1 MIAIDTN
8 VLLRYLLRDEEAQAE
23 RARCI
28 IECGERVLITD
39 VVLAE
44 TTWTL
49 AGRRY
54 RATRAD
60 LIDLVNNL
68 LQDSNVRF
76 EDDDVVWSA
85 LQAFRRTEA
94 DFADALIVCK
104 ARKTAADGDELSA
117 FYTFDDAALQLPDA
131 RQGRR
136 RKADRGASNR
146 QAFAYSLNAG
156 ERGCVD
162 FV

>member
-8 VLLRYLLRDEEAQAE
+8 VLLRYLLRDDEAQAE
-23 RARCI
+23 RARRVV
-28 IECGERVLITD
+28 ESGERVLITD

-60 LIDLVNNL
+60 LIDLVNHL

-76 EDDDVVWSA
+76 EDDEVIWSA

-94 DFADALIVCK
+94 DFADTLILCK
-104 ARKTAADGDELSA
+104 ARKTAADGDELSG
-117 FYTFDDAALQLPDA
+117 FYTCDDAALQLPDT
-131 RQGRR
+131 
-136 RKADRGASNR
+136 K
-146 QAFAYSLNAG
+146 
-156 ERGCVD
+156 EP
-162 FV
+162 

>member
-8 VLLRYLLRDEEAQAE
+8 VLLRYLLRDDDTQAD
-23 RARCI
+23 RARRI
-28 IECGERVLITD
+28 VEGGERVLISD

-76 EDDDVVWSA
+76 EDDEVVWSA

-94 DFADALIVCK
+94 DFADTLILCK
-104 ARKTAADGDELSA
+104 ARKIAADGDGLRA
-117 FYTFDDAALQLPDA
+117 FYTFDEAALQLPNT
-131 RQGRR
+131 
-136 RKADRGASNR
+136 K
-146 QAFAYSLNAG
+146 
-156 ERGCVD
+156 EP
-162 FV
+162 

>member
-8 VLLRYLLRDEEAQAE
+8 VLLRYLLRDDESLAE
-23 RARCI
+23 RARHVIACS
-28 IECGERVLITD
+28 ERVLITD

-44 TTWTL
+44 TVWTL

-60 LIDLVNNL
+60 LIDLVNKL
-68 LQDSNVRF
+68 LQDANLHF
-76 EDDDVVWSA
+76 EDDEVVWSA

-94 DFADALIVCK
+94 DFADSLIVCK

-117 FYTFDDAALQLPDA
+117 VYTFDDVALQLP
-131 RQGRR
+131 GTT
-136 RKADRGASNR
+136 
-146 QAFAYSLNAG
+146 
-156 ERGCVD
+156 EP
-162 FV
+162 

>member
-8 VLLRYLLRDEEAQAE
+8 VLLRYLLKDDEAQAE
-23 RARCI
+23 RARSV

-44 TTWTL
+44 TVWTL

-54 RATRAD
+54 RASRTD
-60 LIDLVNNL
+60 LIDLVNKL
-68 LQDSNVRF
+68 LQDANLCF
-76 EDDDVVWSA
+76 EDDEVVWSA

-104 ARKTAADGDELSA
+104 ARKTVPAGDELSA
-117 FYTFDDAALQLPDA
+117 VYTFDDTALQLPGTA
-131 RQGRR
+131 
-136 RKADRGASNR
+136 
-146 QAFAYSLNAG
+146 
-156 ERGCVD
+156 EP
-162 FV
+162 

>member
-1 MIAIDTN
+1 M
-8 VLLRYLLRDEEAQAE
+8 RDDEAQAE
-23 RARCI
+23 RARRI
-28 IECGERVLITD
+28 VEGGERVLISD

-76 EDDDVVWSA
+76 EDDEVVWSA

-94 DFADALIVCK
+94 DFADALTMSK
-104 ARKTAADGDELSA
+104 ARKTAADGDEFGA
-117 FYTFDDAALQLPDA
+117 FYTFDDAALLLPDTA
-131 RQGRR
+131 
-136 RKADRGASNR
+136 
-146 QAFAYSLNAG
+146 
-156 ERGCVD
+156 EP
-162 FV
+162 

>member
-8 VLLRYLLRDEEAQAE
+8 GLLRYLLRDEEGQAA
-23 RARCI
+23 RARRV
-28 IECGERVLITD
+28 IEGGERVLITD

-44 TTWTL
+44 TVWTL

-68 LQDSNVRF
+68 LQDANMCF
-76 EDDDVVWSA
+76 EDDEVVWSA
-85 LQAFRRTEA
+85 LQTFRRTEA

-104 ARKTAADGDELSA
+104 AEKLAAAGDELNIV
-117 FYTFDDAALQLPDA
+117 YTFDDVALQLPSTA
-131 RQGRR
+131 
-136 RKADRGASNR
+136 KP
-146 QAFAYSLNAG
+146 
-156 ERGCVD
+156 
-162 FV
+162 

>member
-1 MIAIDTN
+1 MSW
-8 VLLRYLLRDEEAQAE
+8 LRYLLRDDEAQAE

-49 AGRRY
+49 AGSRY
-54 RATRAD
+54 LATAGD

-76 EDDDVVWSA
+76 EDDEVVWSA
-85 LQAFRRTEA
+85 LQAFRQ
-94 DFADALIVCK
+94 
-104 ARKTAADGDELSA
+104 DGGGL
-117 FYTFDDAALQLPDA
+117 
-131 RQGRR
+131 RR
-136 RKADRGASNR
+136 RPDRMQGQKDGSR
-146 QAFAYSLNAG
+146 RRRV
-156 ERGCVD
+156 ER
-162 FV
+162 FLHLR

>member
-8 VLLRYLLRDEEAQAE
+8 VLLRYLLRDDEEQAE
-23 RARCI
+23 RARRI
-28 IECGERVLITD
+28 VEGDERVLITD
-39 VVLAE
+39 LVLAE

-60 LIDLVNNL
+60 LIDLINNL

-76 EDDDVVWSA
+76 EDDEVVWSA
-85 LQAFRRTEA
+85 LQAFRGTEA
-94 DFADALIVCK
+94 DFADALILCK
-104 ARKTAADGDELSA
+104 ARKTAVEEDELSA
-117 FYTFDDAALQLPDA
+117 FYTFNDAALQLPDT

-136 RKADRGASNR
+136 
-146 QAFAYSLNAG
+146 
-156 ERGCVD
+156 
-162 FV
+162 